1 MPVAKFQIKR
11 KCQVCGEEFM
21 AKTIESWYCS
31 SRCSGIAWKR
41 RKDEEK
47 RQERLDAV
55 VRDIPKSKELIT
67 VPEAY
72 ALFTEGKYI

>member
-31 SRCSGIAWKR
+31 PKCSKTAWKR

-47 RQERLDAV
+47 R
-55 VRDIPKSKELIT
+55 
-67 VPEAY
+67 
-72 ALFTEGKYI
+72 